1 MTLECRHWYEAHKT
15 FRKIQMFQNLKQRTC
30 RHTTRESGDF
40 VSQVSFVLLE
50 KGAG

>member
-15 FRKIQMFQNLKQRTC
+15 FRKIQMFQNLKQ
-30 RHTTRESGDF
+30 TTRESGDL
-40 VSQVSFVLLE
+40 VSQVSFVLLQ